1 MIDRPLAEM
10 DESQLKAVLAETS
23 RAIQAFQQTL
33 SSYASE
39 VRRRQKAMA
48 ILRDKFAVDPRTGR
62 RIRRK
67 GRGELDLTG

>member
-1 MIDRPLAEM
+1 MFDKPLAEM

-23 RAIQAFQQTL
+23 RAIQEFQQTL
-33 SSYASE
+33 SFYATA
-39 VRRRQKAMA
+39 VRRRQRAMA
-48 ILRDKFAVDPRTGR
+48 ELRNRFAVDPRTGR